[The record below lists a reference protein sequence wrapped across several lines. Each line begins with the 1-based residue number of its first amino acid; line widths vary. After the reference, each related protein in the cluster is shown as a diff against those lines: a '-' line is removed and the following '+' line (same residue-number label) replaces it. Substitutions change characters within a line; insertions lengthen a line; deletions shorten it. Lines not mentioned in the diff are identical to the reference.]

1 MTSWRRI
8 TLLAKV
14 ADESRPV
21 WRKSKCN
28 SWRIG
33 QINRKNEGLLPGSQ
47 VTFFGSTIL
56 MKLPQIAWPPDRF
69 DGSNDSKQS
78 ANNT

>member
-28 SWRIG
+28 FLE
-33 QINRKNEGLLPGSQ
+33 NRPNQDVAVHIFEIIQKE
-47 VTFFGSTIL
+47 
-56 MKLPQIAWPPDRF
+56 
-69 DGSNDSKQS
+69 
-78 ANNT
+78 